1 MLVSYASPP
10 HARDLPPGSAARR
23 CQVGHHPHPDR
34 TGAVDRTFGLVGLG
48 FIAGASLPGVDYS
61 AAFDVPVFPTEAS
74 DRTFVTGSESGA
86 VHVPD

>member
-1 MLVSYASPP
+1 M
-10 HARDLPPGSAARR
+10 
-23 CQVGHHPHPDR
+23 GHHPHPDR

-86 VHVPD
+86 AGDGQTPARDGNILIH